1 MLPQLRWLF
10 IPALALQATAL
21 SLKGPKFAVTSAKA
35 SIVRAETIELEAP
48 LTTVTVG
55 KTENLRVSFTVL
67 GDDGN
72 PVRPHQAFLRMV
84 DEKSGEEGIQPV
96 KVGKDGKGKVEISIS
111 RPPVSLPP
119 TTENPLSVSLILGSF
134 THSPRTVPLF
144 NLRLPPSAP
153 VTPHAQEKHYAPQPL
168 IAHKFN
174 PEPSQ
179 PPKVVSATFAA
190 AALAP
195 WLVLAGLL
203 SQISTPLDTS
213 SKALSYT
220 APFLSLLF
228 ALEGLLFVYWVKLR
242 LFQVLTYGVILAA
255 LAAGAGKRALVWKS
269 TATK

>member
-10 IPALALQATAL
+10 IQALALQATAL

-35 SIVRAETIELEAP
+35 SIVRAETIELDGP

-55 KTENLRVSFTVL
+55 KSENLRVSFTVL

-72 PVRPHQAFLRMV
+72 PVRPYQAFLRMV

-134 THSPRTVPLF
+134 THTPRTVPLF

-153 VTPHAQEKHYAPQPL
+153 V
-168 IAHKFN
+168 
-174 PEPSQ
+174 
-179 PPKVVSATFAA
+179 VSATFAA
-190 AALAP
+190 IALAP
-195 WLVLAGLL
+195 WLVLAGLVGLTPSRHTWSLTFPGIQL
-203 SQISTPLDTS
+203 SQISTPLNTS
-213 SKALSYT
+213 TKALSYT
-220 APFLSLLF
+220 GPFLSLLF
-228 ALEGLLFVYWVKLR
+228 ALEGLLFVYWLKLR
-242 LFQVLTYGVILAA
+242 LFQVLTYGVILAVM
-255 LAAGAGKRALVWKS
+255 AAGAGKRALAWKS